1 MIRVGFSHCSTKIT
15 KSRSANQLLS
25 LKHLIIEYRL
35 KTPCYGFRQKTKIS
49 RVRRSLARNGLLSA
63 DIVSDLIGLVK
74 CNLFAYQTEYCH
86 EDSTP
91 TKTTSLKN
99 VGLDEPKRSGAE
111 YISAVRV
118 MLSPL
123 LRIVVSTAD
132 STVLKEDAKRRTLP
146 SSQDSKPVPV
156 CRLKPMPIG
165 WKYR

>member
-1 MIRVGFSHCSTKIT
+1 MIRVGFSYCSTKIT

-74 CNLFAYQTEYCH
+74 CNFFRLATYQTEYCH

-111 YISAVRV
+111 YISAMRV

-132 STVLKEDAKRRTLP
+132 STVLK
-146 SSQDSKPVPV
+146 
-156 CRLKPMPIG
+156 
-165 WKYR
+165 